1 MQDRSVTEW
10 NPSSTPGHLINRLAR
25 ALGRI
30 GDARLRALGFGVGQ
44 LPVLAA
50 LKDGAALSQ
59 KALVGLAKIEQSS
72 MAQMLARMERDGLV
86 RRAADPADGR
96 ASLYTLTPLA
106 RSRLPAA
113 REVLTQGNREA
124 LAALD
129 EDEVAQLVGLLKRV
143 LATVEA
149 IDAAPP
155 PAEPPA
161 PAKRTR
167 RR

>member
-1 MQDRSVTEW
+1 MQDRSIPEW
-10 NPSSTPGHLINRLAR
+10 NPFSTPGHLVNRLAR

-59 KALVGLAKIEQSS
+59 KALVGLARIEQSS

-86 RRAADPADGR
+86 RREPDPADGR

-106 RSRLPAA
+106 RGRLPAA

-124 LAALD
+124 MAALD
-129 EDEVAQLVGLLKRV
+129 EGEVAQLVGLLKRV

-149 IDAAPP
+149 IEAAPP
-155 PAEPPA
+155 VAPPA
-161 PAKRTR
+161 PAKRAR